1 MNTTMNLYST
11 KLDYEEIKTAPKLDP
26 LKFQV
31 FCDLWEKG
39 HCITFGETFGGDFL
53 VYPGE
58 PLHFHAS
65 HIIHVLSDEEAKT
78 MTSRTFTTRT
88 RLSVNVNKLCTFVFL
103 DQETKKL
110 CYQTVQWMGK

>member
-1 MNTTMNLYST
+1 MNLCSIT
-11 KLDYEEIKTAPKLDP
+11 LDYEEIKTAPKLDP

-39 HCITFGETFGGDFL
+39 HCITFGEIFGGDFL

-65 HIIHVLSDEEAKT
+65 HIIHVLSEEEAKT

-88 RLSVNVNKLCTFVFL
+88 RLSVNVNKLCTFVFQN
-103 DQETKKL
+103 QETKKL